1 MAEVGGSREVVL
13 RICVQ
18 APTDGQVI
26 TVRKSML
33 LDLRPPHTFI
43 NLAASQT
50 HLEGIHRKKK
60 KLEFQQYVQ
69 QVVKACP
76 NEQTMLFI
84 KRKNSSLVKYYCQ
97 QA

>member
-1 MAEVGGSREVVL
+1 ML
-13 RICVQ
+13 RVCVQ
-18 APTDGQVI
+18 APTDGHVI

-43 NLAASQT
+43 NLAAGQT
-50 HLEGIHRKKK
+50 HVEGIHGKKKK
-60 KLEFQQYVQ
+60 KLEFQLYVR

-84 KRKNSSLVKYYCQ
+84 KRKNSSLDKYYCQ